1 MEHVSAQTIQSV
13 KSHKSV
19 LTILDQ
25 RFLVIIGEPS
35 WQSLSDY
42 YPVSW
47 YE

>member
-1 MEHVSAQTIQSV
+1 MEHVSAQTTQSV
-13 KSHKSV
+13 KSHKCV
-19 LTILDQ
+19 FTILDQ

-35 WQSLSDY
+35 LQSQSDC